1 MNIIIR
7 SMTKQDK
14 PVILQMMRVFYDSPA
29 VQHTAPDD
37 ILEKDIDDCL
47 SDMPFLEG
55 FVIEQE
61 KRIVGYAMTA
71 ISYTTEYGGIC
82 IWLEDLYLK
91 PEYRHSG
98 IAGKLF
104 KFIEDYYPDA
114 VRFKLEVEPE
124 NEFAVKAY
132 QKYGYQISPYFL
144 MTKERE
150 FFHEENR
157 NAD

>member
-1 MNIIIR
+1 MNTLIR
-7 SMTKQDK
+7 LMKEQDK
-14 PVILQMMRVFYDSPA
+14 SEILQIMRVFYDSPA
-29 VQHTAPDD
+29 VQYTAPDE

-47 SDMPFLEG
+47 SDMPFLDG
-55 FVIEQE
+55 FVFE
-61 KRIVGYAMTA
+61 KENQLIGYAMTA
-71 ISYTTEYGGIC
+71 KSYTTEYGGIC
-82 IWLEDLYLK
+82 IWLEDLYLR

-104 KFIEDYYPDA
+104 RFIENYYPDA

-144 MTKERE
+144 MTKELE
-150 FFHEENR
+150 HSHGKNK
-157 NAD
+157 N

>member
-1 MNIIIR
+1 MIR
-7 SMTKQDK
+7 PMKKQDK
-14 PVILQMMRVFYDSPA
+14 PEILQMMRVFYDSPA
-29 VQHTAPDD
+29 VQHTAPDE

-47 SDMPFLEG
+47 SDMPYLEG
-55 FVIEQE
+55 FVIEKENQ
-61 KRIVGYAMTA
+61 IAGYAMTA

-98 IAGKLF
+98 ITGKLF
-104 KFIEDYYPDA
+104 RFIEDYYPDA

-132 QKYGYQISPYFL
+132 QKYGYQVSPYFL
-144 MTKERE
+144 MTKEME
-150 FFHEENR
+150 HPHEENK

>member
-14 PVILQMMRVFYDSPA
+14 PEILQMMRVFYDSPA
-29 VQHTAPDD
+29 VEHTASNE

-55 FVIEQE
+55 FVIED
-61 KRIVGYAMTA
+61 KNKIIGYAMTA
-71 ISYTTEYGGIC
+71 VSYTTEYGGIC

-98 IAGKLF
+98 IAGEVF
-104 KFIEDYYPDA
+104 RFIENYYPEA

-132 QKYGYQISPYFL
+132 QKYSYQISPYFL